1 MASYIR
7 ARRSANTSGV
17 VGGMRRVRLVVGST
31 GALSNAAAHD
41 VSMNLHQ
48 RGDYNHEDDGEDDDD
63 DDDAS

>member
-1 MASYIR
+1 M
-7 ARRSANTSGV
+7 
-17 VGGMRRVRLVVGST
+17 RLVVGST